1 MTTSTST
8 ADAMQHASQAVPG
21 SKCTLSCIVI
31 GRNEEKVIGNAIQS
45 LIAVREYLPDT
56 EVIFVDSASPDRSV
70 EIACQYPIRVLQLR
84 PEWQLSASAGRYI
97 GFLWAKGEYIFFLD
111 GDAVVDPTWLVK
123 GVEFMKSQP
132 EYGSV
137 AGVLDEIYVDED
149 GGNETLAPNVF
160 YQDLSKDIDPRK
172 ALGGTAMYR
181 REVLEKVG
189 GFQPWLRAAEDD
201 EMHLRVRLG
210 GWKVARIKGYMG
222 VKYTENRNTL
232 REIMRRA
239 RSSMYNYGA
248 VLRYCQEYNA
258 GWRYCVDT
266 IPWVVSTAI
275 ILLAVLAI
283 IPVCFFFGVAHW
295 LPVAAVVMFLLLA
308 AKKRSFKGA
317 MLSLAVRAVGLY
329 RTFTSYWVTKPRKT
343 EDYPTDVIVVK

>member
-1 MTTSTST
+1 MTTSTFIQ
-8 ADAMQHASQAVPG
+8 DANRTMAEAGPNSR
-21 SKCTLSCIVI
+21 CTLTCVVI

-45 LIAVREYLPDT
+45 LLDVRKELPDT
-56 EVIFVDSASPDRSV
+56 EVIFVDSASTDKSV

-84 PEWQLSASAGRYI
+84 PEWQMSASAGRYI

-111 GDAVVDPTWLVK
+111 GDAVVDAAWLVK
-123 GVEFMKSQP
+123 GVEFMKAHP

-137 AGVLDEIYVDED
+137 AGVLDEIYVDENGGD
-149 GGNETLAPNVF
+149 GKLAPNVF
-160 YQDLSKDIDPRK
+160 QQDLSKDIDPRN

-181 REVLEKVG
+181 REVLERVG
-189 GFQPWLRAAEDD
+189 GFQPWLKAAEDD

-222 VKYTENRNTL
+222 VKFTENRHTL

-266 IPWVVSTAI
+266 IPWVVSTAVI
-275 ILLAVLAI
+275 VMVLLAI
-283 IPVCFFFGVAHW
+283 IPICVYFGVVHW
-295 LPVAAVVMFLLLA
+295 LPVAALVLFLALA

-317 MLSLAVRAVGLY
+317 MLSVAVRTVGLY

-343 EDYPTDVIVVK
+343 SEYPTDVIVVK